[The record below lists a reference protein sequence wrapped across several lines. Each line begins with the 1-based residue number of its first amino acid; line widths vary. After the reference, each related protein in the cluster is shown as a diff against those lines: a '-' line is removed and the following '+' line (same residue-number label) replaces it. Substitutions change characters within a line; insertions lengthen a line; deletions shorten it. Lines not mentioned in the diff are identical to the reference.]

1 LKEVEMNPFFE
12 IHQKL
17 LKQGF
22 HLVGSRLN
30 SGVIF
35 NFYEGADSGLVLLL
49 DRTTLEVREI
59 IDTGRGY
66 SARGAK
72 I

>member
-1 LKEVEMNPFFE
+1 MAPFFSVHE
-12 IHQKL
+12 RL
-17 LKQGF
+17 LNEGF

-30 SGVIF
+30 PGVIF
-35 NFYEGADSGLVLLL
+35 NFYEGPASEVVLLL

-59 IDTGRGY
+59 IDTGAGY
-66 SARGAK
+66 SARKAK